1 MSTTDDDDD
10 DGGGSTKSPASAF
23 GHATMDLMGME
34 TQIVDDGAFECDDD
48 VTDRKDSTESATAV
62 ASKIDEPGSNSV
74 KHQPAADGSEPPEND
89 FDIRKNGATN
99 LFEAETQVVDE
110 PTLDGEAAA
119 ASFMEAETQVVTAAS
134 GEDKVAH
141 DLMDAETQV
150 VDGPVREHKSTVCL
164 MEAETQVVTATS
176 GEDNVAHNLMEAE
189 TQVVGEHRS
198 TVGLMEAET
207 QVVDDTPGK
216 DKVEANFME
225 AETQVVDGPV
235 REVKSTV
242 VGHME
247 AETQV
252 VGDTSGEGK
261 VAANIMEA
269 ETQVVNTA
277 ISDVKAAAYSLME
290 ADTQVEG
297 DHDKAMDDDRPAD
310 LMQAETQVAFS
321 DDINRS
327 PGDEPQ
333 GVDEDVEMTEDA
345 PEEVDE
351 DEIVA
356 VRAIVCGRNEDQ
368 ADLGKTTDDPQTT
381 GLPLTE
387 AETQLV
393 SEPESEP
400 LFDSDDP
407 EFEGPEPDDQG
418 SVEVA
423 KNQQQV
429 SADDDDEDDDEEVRS
444 NASEDLLADTS
455 QQSLEATRTVEA
467 ELDEAEADGDD
478 DVRRHSE
485 DAEYEEHYTGA
496 TQLYHSQPDARDEQV
511 NKLLR
516 HYFS

>member
-1 MSTTDDDDD
+1 
-10 DGGGSTKSPASAF
+10 
-23 GHATMDLMGME
+23 
-34 TQIVDDGAFECDDD
+34 
-48 VTDRKDSTESATAV
+48 
-62 ASKIDEPGSNSV
+62 
-74 KHQPAADGSEPPEND
+74 
-89 FDIRKNGATN
+89 
-99 LFEAETQVVDE
+99 
-110 PTLDGEAAA
+110 
-119 ASFMEAETQVVTAAS
+119 
-134 GEDKVAH
+134 
-141 DLMDAETQV
+141 
-150 VDGPVREHKSTVCL
+150 
-164 MEAETQVVTATS
+164 
-176 GEDNVAHNLMEAE
+176 
-189 TQVVGEHRS
+189 
-198 TVGLMEAET
+198 
-207 QVVDDTPGK
+207 
-216 DKVEANFME
+216 
-225 AETQVVDGPV
+225 
-235 REVKSTV
+235 
-242 VGHME
+242 
-247 AETQV
+247 
-252 VGDTSGEGK
+252 
-261 VAANIMEA
+261 MEA

-277 ISDVKAAAYSLME
+277 ISDVKAAPYSLME

-345 PEEVDE
+345 PEEVEE

-368 ADLGKTTDDPQTT
+368 ADLGKTTEDPETT

-407 EFEGPEPDDQG
+407 ELEGSEPDDQG

-429 SADDDDEDDDEEVRS
+429 SADDDDDEDDDEEVRS

-467 ELDEAEADGDD
+467 ELDEAEADGND